1 MEHYA
6 IVLDWSTENECETE
20 IIDIAHS
27 MEEAKEVFQRQL
39 VHEKKLAEK
48 EGWHVFE
55 DSEGLYEAFNYG
67 NYEDG
72 HTKLWI
78 ARVKTR

>member
-27 MEEAKEVFQRQL
+27 MEEAKEIFKRQL
-39 VHEKKLAEK
+39 VHEKAFAER

-55 DSEGLYEAFNYG
+55 DSEGLYEAFNYES
-67 NYEDG
+67 YEDG

-78 ARVKTR
+78 AEVKAE